1 MRSFSR
7 TPRSRLEG
15 HDDQSG
21 GSPDHPR
28 ASRDLIAASEGWS
41 ELAVVHLVLARRSR
55 PIRLALFVAV
65 AVLGW
70 LLSMFPVIVAVTA
83 P

>member
-1 MRSFSR
+1 M
-7 TPRSRLEG
+7 
-15 HDDQSG
+15 
-21 GSPDHPR
+21 
-28 ASRDLIAASEGWS
+28 
-41 ELAVVHLVLARRSR
+41 VHLVLARRSR